1 MSKKW
6 AFKKMYYKV
15 YIENII
21 LFFLFIFSVIKLSIK
36 FEEIILNLN
45 AALFWQTFGVFSLL
59 DLDPH
64 GGCGSG
70 SERHPSMRIRILTS
84 AINESFQ
91 GCQLKDKN

>member
-1 MSKKW
+1 MGLQKNVLQSLHRKYN
-6 AFKKMYYKV
+6 FV
-15 YIENII
+15 C
-21 LFFLFIFSVIKLSIK
+21 LFIFSVIKLSIK

-70 SERHPSMRIRILTS
+70 SERHPIMRIRILTS